1 MNKASPPLAEK
12 PGVMQPADDE
22 ARVLAKG
29 LVRGARFAALAALEP
44 GTGHPL
50 ASRVAVGCDMDGSP
64 VLLVSALSSHTPAL
78 NADPR
83 CSLLFGEPGKGDPL
97 AHPRI
102 TVLGRAE
109 KIARDTPLHVRL
121 RRRYLLR
128 HPKAKLYVDFAD
140 FAFFRVAVERASLN
154 GGFGKAYDLANTDLL
169 TDMSGMDDLVAAES
183 GAVDHMNSDHAD
195 AIGLYAT
202 VLAGQADGP
211 WRMAS
216 LDPEGLDLVCG
227 DDLVRLPFTSPLQSP
242 ADLRPTL
249 VTMAK
254 RARATDGG

>member
-1 MNKASPPLAEK
+1 MNEASAPRAEK
-12 PGVMQPADDE
+12 PGVMQPTDDE
-22 ARVLAKG
+22 ARALAKG
-29 LVRGARFAALAALEP
+29 LVRSARFAALAALEP
-44 GTGHPL
+44 GSGHPL

-64 VLLVSALSSHTPAL
+64 VLLISALSSHTPAL

-102 TVLGRAE
+102 TVVGRAE
-109 KIARDTPLHVRL
+109 QVARDTPLHERL

-140 FAFFRVAVERASLN
+140 FAFFRVTVARASLN
-154 GGFGKAYDLANTDLL
+154 GGFGKAYDLAGAELL
-169 TDMSGMDDLVAAES
+169 TDMSGMDDLIAAEA

-202 VLAGQADGP
+202 VLVGQADGT

-216 LDPEGLDLVCG
+216 LDPEGVDLVCG
-227 DDLVRLPFTSPLQSP
+227 DDLVRLPFATPLQTP

-249 VTMAK
+249 VAMAK
-254 RARATDGG
+254 QARAQQGG